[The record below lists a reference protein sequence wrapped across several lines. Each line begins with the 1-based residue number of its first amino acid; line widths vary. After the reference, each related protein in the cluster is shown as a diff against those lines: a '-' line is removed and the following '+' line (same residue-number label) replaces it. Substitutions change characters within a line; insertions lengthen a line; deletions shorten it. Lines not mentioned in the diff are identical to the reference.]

1 MKRVTI
7 WTKKKILYFEKHFK
21 DEDHQLIDWS
31 VICGDYRWHLKNP
44 TVKQWPWTHHRTFF
58 RQPFTVVTIS
68 PTLKR
73 NTDTP
78 DCRDSCQTCQHTH
91 SHSLTHTDM
100 QLTGWHFGTDVPQ
113 SPCVCVCV
121 WSSAEHRRIRAQLVS
136 LHVAP
141 SPAAFSLPVTA
152 EITWLWLHKT
162 PSTERPGGSLMG

>member
-68 PTLKR
+68 PTLTHRTVAVKHVS
-73 NTDTP
+73 T
-78 DCRDSCQTCQHTH
+78 HTH
-91 SHSLTHTDM
+91 THWHTPTCSLPA
-100 QLTGWHFGTDVPQ
+100 GISVPMYR
-113 SPCVCVCV
+113 SPRVCVCV

>member
-21 DEDHQLIDWS
+21 DEDHKLIDWS
-31 VICGDYRWHLKNP
+31 VIYRWHLKNP

-78 DCRDSCQTCQHTH
+78 DCRDICQTCQRTHTH
-91 SHSLTHTDM
+91 THWHTPTCSLPA
-100 QLTGWHFGTDVPQ
+100 GISVPMYR
-113 SPCVCVCV
+113 SPRVCV

-141 SPAAFSLPVTA
+141 SPAAYSLPVTA

-162 PSTERPGGSLMG
+162 PSTETTERPGGSLMG